1 MKRSIYTFAFVL
13 VLVTMNSC
21 SNFQNKVRG
30 LLSSKPASS
39 STQVSHPEKT
49 GYYILADGT
58 YSTFQDYTVPKLK
71 ISFLKIL
78 IDRLRTKNGG
88 AIWVSYIDNNC
99 KNNQT
104 LFILVP
110 KPLHTKSKT
119 NFMAKGAIHFQ
130 QEKKDWEI
138 HHAQEVADSANEMKT
153 FVQKEQEF
161 LQKAKTLL
169 QTKVYVKSYR
179 NQMSDV
185 TGSVRSA
192 IQTLHEAKENQIVQ
206 NCTIIGFSDF
216 QNDPPDSTLKPDP
229 SIRVYN
235 LISQPGKAK
244 NSVPGSHEISDV
256 DYLLSILKP

>member
-1 MKRSIYTFAFVL
+1 
-13 VLVTMNSC
+13 MNSC
-21 SNFQNKVRG
+21 SNFQRKVQV
-30 LLSSKPASS
+30 LLSSKPATT
-39 STQVSHPEKT
+39 STQASNPQKS

-78 IDRLRTKNGG
+78 INRLRAKNGG
-88 AIWVSYIDNNC
+88 AIWLSYIDNNS

-104 LFILVP
+104 LFILIP
-110 KPLHTKSKT
+110 RPLKVKSKT
-119 NFMAKGAIHFQ
+119 NFMLKGAIHFQ
-130 QEKKDWEI
+130 EEKQNWEV
-138 HHAQEVADSANEMKT
+138 HHAQEIADSVNEARLFDQK
-153 FVQKEQEF
+153 VQGF

-169 QTKVYVKSYR
+169 QTKVYVRSFR

-185 TGSVRSA
+185 TGSVKSA

-206 NCTIIGFSDF
+206 YCTIIGFSDF

-256 DYLLSILKP
+256 DYLLSILKQ